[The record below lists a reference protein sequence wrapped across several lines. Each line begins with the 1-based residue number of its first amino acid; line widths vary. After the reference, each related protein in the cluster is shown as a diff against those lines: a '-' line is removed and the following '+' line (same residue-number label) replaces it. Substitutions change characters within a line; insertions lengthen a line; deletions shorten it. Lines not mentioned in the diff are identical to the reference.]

1 MKSIMILFS
10 ILRESWQSLVDPSFA
25 KGLSRFTSQQKSSFV
40 VLKLF
45 FYSSGSIL
53 PIHMFFNENS
63 KILLWREKLYF
74 CIKWKMIYRHFQKK
88 IINKSRNLLVLSSY
102 WKNTFFIFS
111 EIPLNAF
118 FPRYKVYTNRQLLL
132 VKKLGRAE
140 VSIIS

>member
-88 IINKSRNLLVLSSY
+88 SLINHVTYWCSAAIERTPFLYLAKYLLMLSFLDTRCIQIDNCFWS
-102 WKNTFFIFS
+102 KN
-111 EIPLNAF
+111 
-118 FPRYKVYTNRQLLL
+118 
-132 VKKLGRAE
+132 
-140 VSIIS
+140 